1 MNSLTEMSSYIYDNT
16 GGAGFGPLIAAAIA
30 AYLIG
35 NISPSIIM
43 AKMKGIDIRKEGSGN
58 AGTTNALR
66 VMGKKAGLITLVIDV
81 LKGTAAV
88 VMGSIIADDMG
99 AMVCVIAVFCGHV
112 WPVIFGFKGGKGV
125 ATAFGALLGLNP
137 LMALSVLAVVVIFVL
152 ITKRMSVGSILGAA
166 SFPFISFF
174 MERDFVVFGTILA
187 LIVIIKHRANI
198 VRLVRGEEPVMSI
211 FDKSGKDREDAK

>member
-1 MNSLTEMSSYIYDNT
+1 MNSMAEISEYIYDST
-16 GGAGFGPLIAAAIA
+16 AGAGFAPLAAAVIA

-58 AGTTNALR
+58 AGATNALR
-66 VMGKKAGLITLVIDV
+66 VMGKKAGLITFVVDI
-81 LKGTAAV
+81 LKGTVAV
-88 VMGSIIADDMG
+88 ALGSIIAG
-99 AMVCVIAVFCGHV
+99 HLGGVLCVIAVFCGHV
-112 WPVIFGFKGGKGV
+112 WPVFFGFRGGKGV

-137 LMALSVLAVVVIFVL
+137 LMAVSVLAVVVIFVL

-174 MERDFVVFGTILA
+174 MERDFVPFGTVLA
-187 LIVIIKHRANI
+187 VIVIVKHRGNI
-198 VRLVRGEEPVMSI
+198 KRLIRGEEPVMSI
-211 FDKSGKDREDAK
+211 FDKAGRDREDAK

>member
-1 MNSLTEMSSYIYDNT
+1 M
-16 GGAGFGPLIAAAIA
+16 
-30 AYLIG
+30 
-35 NISPSIIM
+35 
-43 AKMKGIDIRKEGSGN
+43 
-58 AGTTNALR
+58 
-66 VMGKKAGLITLVIDV
+66 ITLVIDV

-211 FDKSGKDREDAK
+211 FDKSGKDRGGCEMKKSRYNRCRKLGTALATVLCRQGDRCKYMGHR

>member
-1 MNSLTEMSSYIYDNT
+1 MNSLAEISPYLYDST
-16 GGAGFGPLIAAAIA
+16 DGAGPGLLAAAAIA

-66 VMGKKAGLITLVIDV
+66 VMGKKAGLITLVVDI
-81 LKGTAAV
+81 LKGTVAV
-88 VMGSIIADDMG
+88 ILGCLIAGHLGGMI
-99 AMVCVIAVFCGHV
+99 CVIAVFCGHV
-112 WPVIFGFKGGKGV
+112 WPVFFGFKGGKGV

-137 LMALSVLAVVVIFVL
+137 LMAVSVLAVVVVFVI

-174 MERDFVVFGTILA
+174 MERDFVIFGTVLA
-187 LIVIIKHRANI
+187 VIVIVKHRANI
-198 VRLVRGEEPVMSI
+198 KRLIRGEEPVMSI
-211 FDKSGKDREDAK
+211 FDKADKNREDAK

>member
-1 MNSLTEMSSYIYDNT
+1 M
-16 GGAGFGPLIAAAIA
+16 
-30 AYLIG
+30 
-35 NISPSIIM
+35 
-43 AKMKGIDIRKEGSGN
+43 
-58 AGTTNALR
+58 
-66 VMGKKAGLITLVIDV
+66 ITLVIDV
-81 LKGTAAV
+81 FKGTAAV